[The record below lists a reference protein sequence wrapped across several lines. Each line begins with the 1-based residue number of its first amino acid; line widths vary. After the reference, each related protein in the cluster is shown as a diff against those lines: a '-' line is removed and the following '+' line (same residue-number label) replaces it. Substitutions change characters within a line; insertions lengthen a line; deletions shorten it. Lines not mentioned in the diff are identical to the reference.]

1 MEPRIQYAQ
10 TKDGVS
16 IAFWTL
22 GQGMPLVTM
31 PNVPF
36 SHIQLEW
43 QIPEYRRWYERE
55 AEKRMLVRYDGRGHG
70 LSDRDVND
78 YSLDGQILDV
88 EAVADRLGL
97 ERFAL
102 NGPLHSGPVA
112 IAYAARHPERISH
125 LILWSSYARG
135 PDYLRS
141 TQAQTIRSLRDQ
153 NWELYTETVA
163 HSLLGW
169 SAGAPARQFAA
180 MMRESTSQ
188 EGAKVA
194 FGAIGEFDV
203 ASLLSEVRSPA
214 LVLHR
219 RQAPVPGVDVVR
231 SLASRIPNARLVLL
245 EGSSLAPFLED
256 TEAVLRATDEFL
268 SEGEEA
274 GAAPLA
280 REDVHTI
287 LITDMEGST
296 TLTQRL
302 GDVKA
307 QAVLRTHNAILR
319 EALGAHSGS
328 EIKHTGDGIMASFT
342 SASRALECA
351 IAMQRAFAE
360 HNESNPD
367 VPIRVRMG
375 VNAGE
380 PVAEEKDLF
389 GTAVQLAARICGH
402 ADPGQILVP
411 IVVRELAA
419 GKKFLFADLGETAL
433 RGFEDPVRLFELRWQ
448 GGD

>member
-22 GQGMPLVTM
+22 GEGTPLVTM

-78 YSLDGQILDV
+78 YSLDAQILDV
-88 EAVADRLGL
+88 EAVVDRLGL
-97 ERFAL
+97 ERLAL

-112 IAYAARHPERISH
+112 IAYAARHPDRISH

-135 PDYLRS
+135 SDYLRT
-141 TQAQTIRSLRDQ
+141 TQAQTIRSLVTQ

-180 MMRESTSQ
+180 MMRESASQ
-188 EGAKVA
+188 EGAQAA
-194 FGAIGEFDV
+194 FRAIGEFDV
-203 ASLLSEVRSPA
+203 TSLLPEVRSPT

-219 RQAPVPGVDVVR
+219 RQAAVPGVDVVR
-231 SLASRIPNARLVLL
+231 RLASRIPNARLVLL

-256 TEAVLRATDEFL
+256 TDAVIKATVEFL

-274 GAAPLA
+274 GAAAAPLA
-280 REDVHTI
+280 EEDVHTI

-302 GDVKA
+302 GDAKA
-307 QAVLRTHNAILR
+307 QDVLRTHNAILR
-319 EALGAHSGS
+319 DALKAHNVPSPCSGPS
-328 EIKHTGDGIMASFT
+328 LNTT
-342 SASRALECA
+342 SRTPTLPSSSA
-351 IAMQRAFAE
+351 
-360 HNESNPD
+360 
-367 VPIRVRMG
+367 
-375 VNAGE
+375 
-380 PVAEEKDLF
+380 
-389 GTAVQLAARICGH
+389 
-402 ADPGQILVP
+402 
-411 IVVRELAA
+411 
-419 GKKFLFADLGETAL
+419 
-433 RGFEDPVRLFELRWQ
+433 
-448 GGD
+448 